1 MDSLENK
8 SDYLEHNMVFPF
20 DGQTKRQESDRKDR
34 LYGNRHFL
42 AEQSQYLR
50 EILEMKNLINR
61 IQNNSQRISAN
72 DMFFIAAALS
82 ASVQSK
88 NFSPSQSVPDSK
100 NKPLG
105 FCINVC
111 DKCLRGI
118 LMPILP
124 DDFLRMKF
132 SFKVDHTICSE
143 EDITRINYLIENRK
157 IEDIPIE
164 VNKIHDRLLYLL
176 TETVYL
182 WAGKDEIG
190 LYAIEASS
198 KIFSR
203 EFRDNNASRPG
214 SQNQRF
220 KEEQRGVR
228 MYKQLAQYT
237 TFIYY

>member
-1 MDSLENK
+1 MDK
-8 SDYLEHNMVFPF
+8 
-20 DGQTKRQESDRKDR
+20 QKDKNLIEKNR

-111 DKCLRGI
+111 YKCLRGI
-118 LMPILP
+118 LMPIWP

-143 EDITRINYLIENRK
+143 EDITRINHLIENRK

>member
-1 MDSLENK
+1 MKEKKGWHCPYCPQICPRHWNIKVHFQRKHRGIGEPVEAPYNSVYIQNMDSLENK

-20 DGQTKRQESDRKDR
+20 DGQTKRQESDRKNR

-111 DKCLRGI
+111 YKCLRGI
-118 LMPILP
+118 LMPIWP
-124 DDFLRMKF
+124 DDFL
-132 SFKVDHTICSE
+132 E
-143 EDITRINYLIENRK
+143 
-157 IEDIPIE
+157 
-164 VNKIHDRLLYLL
+164 
-176 TETVYL
+176 
-182 WAGKDEIG
+182 
-190 LYAIEASS
+190 
-198 KIFSR
+198 
-203 EFRDNNASRPG
+203 
-214 SQNQRF
+214 
-220 KEEQRGVR
+220 
-228 MYKQLAQYT
+228 
-237 TFIYY
+237 

>member
-1 MDSLENK
+1 
-8 SDYLEHNMVFPF
+8 
-20 DGQTKRQESDRKDR
+20 
-34 LYGNRHFL
+34 
-42 AEQSQYLR
+42 
-50 EILEMKNLINR
+50 
-61 IQNNSQRISAN
+61 
-72 DMFFIAAALS
+72 
-82 ASVQSK
+82 
-88 NFSPSQSVPDSK
+88 
-100 NKPLG
+100 
-105 FCINVC
+105 
-111 DKCLRGI
+111 
-118 LMPILP
+118 MPIWP

-143 EDITRINYLIENRK
+143 EDITRINHLIENRK

-182 WAGKDEIG
+182 WAGKDDIG